1 MSQSRFSPAKI
12 AIESAAIFFSVIL
25 AFAVEQWREDRNERQ
40 QAAATLNLVKVE
52 LQQNLAELESVI
64 TSRDGQL
71 EQFMEAIGVFKD
83 EDVFPQNLPRLEI
96 PEITRI
102 AYELATDSGAVAKV
116 DPAELIIVARAYE
129 ALEEVRSNERSLD
142 ERNAQI
148 RFNDGEQY
156 LSGFIYYLNRA
167 QTAEP
172 EAVVHIGQAIAVLE
186 DDVVS

>member
-1 MSQSRFSPAKI
+1 MSQSSFSPAKI

-25 AFAVEQWREDRNERQ
+25 AFAVEQWRDDHNERQ

-52 LQQNLAELESVI
+52 LQENLAELENVI

-71 EQFMEAIGVFKD
+71 EQYINAIGVLKD
-83 EDVFPQNLPRLEI
+83 ENRFPQNLPSLVT
-96 PEITRI
+96 PEITKI
-102 AYELATDSGAVAKV
+102 AYELATDTGAVTKV
-116 DPAELIIVARAYE
+116 DPTELIVVARAYE
-129 ALEEVRSNERSLD
+129 ALEEVRANERFLD

-167 QTAEP
+167 IISEP
-172 EAVVHIGQAIAVLE
+172 EAVQHVEQAIAALE
-186 DDVVS
+186 AS

>member
-1 MSQSRFSPAKI
+1 MSQSSFSPAKI

-25 AFAVEQWREDRNERQ
+25 AFAVEQWRDDHNERQ

-52 LQQNLAELESVI
+52 LQENLAELESVI
-64 TSRDGQL
+64 TSRDEELSQYID
-71 EQFMEAIGVFKD
+71 AVGVLQD
-83 EDVFPQNLPRLEI
+83 ENRFPQNLPRLQI

-116 DPAELIIVARAYE
+116 EPAELIVVARAYE

-167 QTAEP
+167 QIAEP
-172 EAVVHIGQAIAVLE
+172 SAVAHVSEAIAVLE
-186 DDVVS
+186 SR